1 MLLYKQFRKVFA
13 RKGIIILA
21 VILNWNCPPNRALC
35 SPKST
40 IWRNNWCQIP
50 GRIIQRTRLTSMLWR
65 NVSFDNQLMILSTQ
79 YGTICKGTYGQIT
92 IYSKFIGACAQSF
105 LQNQSYNGT
114 TGLLFILVIGPIF
127 DMFSFS

>member
-1 MLLYKQFRKVFA
+1 
-13 RKGIIILA
+13 
-21 VILNWNCPPNRALC
+21 
-35 SPKST
+35 
-40 IWRNNWCQIP
+40 
-50 GRIIQRTRLTSMLWR
+50 MLWR

-114 TGLLFILVIGPIF
+114 TYRPFIHTVKLGWRAWKEFYENFEEKMKQAMITEMLAINKQSDETVETVEIIQ
-127 DMFSFS
+127 ST